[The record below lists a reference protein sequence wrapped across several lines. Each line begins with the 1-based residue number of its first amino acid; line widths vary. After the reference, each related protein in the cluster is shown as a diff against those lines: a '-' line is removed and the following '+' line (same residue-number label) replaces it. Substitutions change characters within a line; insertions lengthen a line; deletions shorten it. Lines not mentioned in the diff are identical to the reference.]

1 MMIYLCNIPISWNS
15 KGQKAV
21 TLLTTESEYYVM
33 SQLCTE
39 LIYIK
44 QILEFLRIKIKHPV
58 IVRVDIVGVIFLA
71 NMKY

>member
-39 LIYIK
+39 LI
-44 QILEFLRIKIKHPV
+44 
-58 IVRVDIVGVIFLA
+58 
-71 NMKY
+71 